1 MKINSTKFVVFLIA
15 ASIEGSL
22 SFIPSTRGS
31 LLNPYCDNETKLLYV
46 DNNGENKSL
55 ETPPCDQSIID
66 QITTERPYG
75 LFVTEKLAE
84 FVENSIP
91 HRSSQKSSSNDDVF
105 EEKNNVVEEK
115 KNTKERVVVLGSG
128 WGATAFLKNID
139 TDLYD
144 VTVVSPRNYFLF
156 TPMLAGATV
165 GTVEYRSITEPIREV
180 SQSKGLH

>member
-1 MKINSTKFVVFLIA
+1 MKINSTKLVLFLIA
-15 ASIEGSL
+15 VSIGGSS
-22 SFIPSTRGS
+22 SFIPSTQGS
-31 LLNPYCDNETKLLYV
+31 LLSPFRDQESKLLYV
-46 DNNGENKSL
+46 ENNGENKSF
-55 ETPPCDQSIID
+55 ETPKCDQSIID

-75 LFVTEKLAE
+75 LFVTEKVAE

-91 HRSSQKSSSNDDVF
+91 HHPQKSSSNDDMV
-105 EEKNNVVEEK
+105 EEGNVVEMK
-115 KNTKERVVVLGSG
+115 KKTKEKVVVLGSG

-139 TDLYD
+139 TDPYD

-180 SQSKGLH
+180 SQE